1 MSTVEPIYD
10 QEAEAGLLACMMFEG
25 SDAYHDAIADG
36 MRSDWFYDIRNAA
49 IFKAI
54 QELELKGVPASV
66 VTVKNQI
73 SYLIQDAGGL
83 AYLASI
89 PECSPSPSLAS
100 YFAGRCKDAA
110 LRRKAAAIASEG
122 LDLAQ
127 GSKDGKSVLNQIVE
141 RCTSAIDDATVSES
155 HTGGGLALAF
165 TDSLERLKALA
176 DAGRRSGLPTGLR
189 ELDKMTDGI
198 QFGEQTIVAARP
210 SAGKTAIGLTIL
222 EEMVFRNGVPS
233 LVVSC
238 EMSRQALMHRLC
250 AIHTGV
256 PLSCLRRGTYNQG
269 EFERISAFN
278 AALAAAPLFIYE
290 GVSGV
295 TGGQASAIIRQHARR
310 HGVRFAL
317 VDYLQKLRPDKK
329 GEKRTYEIGEISNA
343 LRSAAVSSGVAL
355 VSLAQI
361 NRDSDK
367 GEKPRMPR
375 LSDIADS
382 AQIERDADTVAL
394 LHRDREK
401 PNDATVIIAK
411 QRDGETGQFSL
422 VFNGPITRFENPDY
436 DHPES

>member
-1 MSTVEPIYD
+1 
-10 QEAEAGLLACMMFEG
+10 
-25 SDAYHDAIADG
+25 
-36 MRSDWFYDIRNAA
+36 
-49 IFKAI
+49 
-54 QELELKGVPASV
+54 
-66 VTVKNQI
+66 
-73 SYLIQDAGGL
+73 
-83 AYLASI
+83 
-89 PECSPSPSLAS
+89 
-100 YFAGRCKDAA
+100 
-110 LRRKAAAIASEG
+110 
-122 LDLAQ
+122 
-127 GSKDGKSVLNQIVE
+127 
-141 RCTSAIDDATVSES
+141 
-155 HTGGGLALAF
+155 
-165 TDSLERLKALA
+165 
-176 DAGRRSGLPTGLR
+176 
-189 ELDKMTDGI
+189 
-198 QFGEQTIVAARP
+198 
-210 SAGKTAIGLTIL
+210 
-222 EEMVFRNGVPS
+222 
-233 LVVSC
+233 
-238 EMSRQALMHRLC
+238 
-250 AIHTGV
+250 
-256 PLSCLRRGTYNQG
+256 
-269 EFERISAFN
+269 
-278 AALAAAPLFIYE
+278 LAAAPLFIYE

-422 VFNGPITRFENPDY
+422 VFNGPITRFENPSY
-436 DHPES
+436 DHPQD